1 VAFRVPPQ
9 QPEGKAT
16 WAAPMITEGE
26 PAMHSPL
33 RRAAKALAGLV
44 VAAGFA
50 LAAAPPGG
58 AASIGEGATEKQ
70 ILSEKLPNVPGKTL
84 TVIEVDYRPGGFS
97 APHRHPASGFVFAYV
112 LSGTVRSQIEGE
124 PLRVYRAGQSW
135 TEPPNSHHLV
145 SANARDCRLTSTIAT
160 DSEHTDQC
168 VEHDPVAPRLS
179 CHRERRCKGSVCL
192 GPGQRLRGR
201 RRFPEGV

>member
-9 QPEGKAT
+9 QPEGKAA

-124 PLRVYRAGQSW
+124 PLRVHRAGQSW

-145 SANARDCRLTSTIAT
+145 SANASKTKPARLIAWIIADDGAQAT
-160 DSEHTDQC
+160 VYD
-168 VEHDPVAPRLS
+168 
-179 CHRERRCKGSVCL
+179 K
-192 GPGQRLRGR
+192 
-201 RRFPEGV
+201 